1 MKFSI
6 VLILLFIVG
15 CASAIYSSKEEKLY
29 VEKCSG
35 CHRLYSMT
43 EFSKEHWLKEFD
55 EMTKRAK
62 LDETE
67 KRVLWNYIFEEKSA
81 NPRLTN

>member
-1 MKFSI
+1 MKYSFI
-6 VLILLFIVG
+6 LILLFVVG

-29 VEKCSG
+29 VEKCGG
-35 CHRLYSMT
+35 CHRVYAKS

-62 LDETE
+62 LDEAQ
-67 KRVLWNYIFEEKSA
+67 KMMMRNYLFDEGTA
-81 NPRLTN
+81 NPPLSN

>member
-1 MKFSI
+1 MKYSI

-29 VEKCSG
+29 VEKCGG
-35 CHRLYSMT
+35 CHRVYAKD

-62 LDETE
+62 LDEAQ
-67 KRVLWNYIFEEKSA
+67 KMMMRNYLFDEGTA
-81 NPRLTN
+81 NPPLSN

>member
-29 VEKCSG
+29 VEKCGG
-35 CHRLYSMT
+35 CHRVYAKA
-43 EFSKEHWLKEFD
+43 EFSKEQWIKEFD

-62 LDETE
+62 LGNDEKLMLQKYLLDGTA
-67 KRVLWNYIFEEKSA
+67 A
-81 NPRLTN
+81 N

>member
-1 MKFSI
+1 MKYSA

-15 CASAIYSSKEEKLY
+15 CASAIYSSKGEKLY
-29 VEKCSG
+29 VEKCGG
-35 CHRLYSMT
+35 CHRVYAKD

-62 LDETE
+62 LDGAQ
-67 KRVLWNYIFEEKSA
+67 KMMMRNYLFEEKA
-81 NPRLTN
+81 AIIPPK

>member
-1 MKFSI
+1 MKYS
-6 VLILLFIVG
+6 VALILLFVIG

-29 VEKCSG
+29 VEKCGG
-35 CHRLYSMT
+35 CHRLYART

-62 LDETE
+62 LEEME
-67 KRVLWNYIFEEKSA
+67 KRMLWNYIFEEPAAKPGL
-81 NPRLTN
+81 NN